1 MMTFD
6 DLKFGKHP
14 NGIVGCVQCQHVTD
28 TGYVISIVGGPLLYG
43 DGVNTFEVAAWSLD
57 GDQPWVKLSP
67 YDDVVGYRTKDEVV
81 EIIHNLSHGIV
92 KQYV

>member
-1 MMTFD
+1 MMMTFD

-43 DGVNTFEVAAWSLD
+43 DGVNTFEVAA
-57 GDQPWVKLSP
+57 
-67 YDDVVGYRTKDEVV
+67 
-81 EIIHNLSHGIV
+81 
-92 KQYV
+92 